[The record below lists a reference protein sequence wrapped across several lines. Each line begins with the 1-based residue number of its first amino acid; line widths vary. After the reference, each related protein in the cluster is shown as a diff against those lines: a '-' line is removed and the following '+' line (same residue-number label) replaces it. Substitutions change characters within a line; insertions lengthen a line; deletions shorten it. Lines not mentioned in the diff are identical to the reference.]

1 MSTPTSDT
9 IPMSGSDNQS
19 IEARRKYVTAFN
31 ATMVKIWREQIAL
44 LGVIDT
50 GALYRSTI
58 GISMTADGKFVDITL
73 AQAFNTYGIFVDYG
87 TGRNTPRGNSGDIS
101 CQREQS
107 GARSNSA
114 ERSRNRCE
122 ANFGKANGRQRKRW
136 FSRKY
141 FASVM
146 NIQEF
151 YADSLGQE
159 FCRAVSNA
167 LNPDLMRKQVQ
178 S

>member
-1 MSTPTSDT
+1 MN
-9 IPMSGSDNQS
+9 GNDNEQL
-19 IEARRKYVTAFN
+19 EARRKYVTAFN

-50 GALYRSTI
+50 GALYRSTV
-58 GISMTADGKFVDITL
+58 GVSMTADGKFIDITL
-73 AQAFNTYGIFVDYG
+73 SQAFNTYGLFVDYG
-87 TGRNTPRGNSGDIS
+87 TGRNAPRGHREALSSERNPGDIGS
-101 CQREQS
+101 STKSLC
-107 GARSNSA
+107 SA
-114 ERSRNRCE
+114 KN
-122 ANFGKANGRQRKRW
+122 ANGRKRKRW

-159 FCRAVSNA
+159 FCRTISNA
-167 LNPDLMRKQVQ
+167 LNPDIMRRAVTQI
-178 S
+178 

>member
-1 MSTPTSDT
+1 
-9 IPMSGSDNQS
+9 MSGTDNQQL
-19 IEARRKYVTAFN
+19 EARRKYVRAFN

-50 GALYRSTI
+50 GALYRSTV
-58 GISMTADGKFVDITL
+58 GISMTADGKFIDITL
-73 AQAFNTYGIFVDYG
+73 EQAFNTYGLFVDYG
-87 TGRNTPRGNSGDIS
+87 TGRNTPRGSPGDIGS
-101 CQREQS
+101 STKSLC
-107 GARSNSA
+107 SA
-114 ERSRNRCE
+114 KN
-122 ANFGKANGRQRKRW
+122 ANGRKRKRW

-167 LNPDLMRKQVQ
+167 LNPDIMRRAIFSKKNNWLTVN
-178 S
+178 SKNIC

>member
-1 MSTPTSDT
+1 MNGT
-9 IPMSGSDNQS
+9 DNQQL
-19 IEARRKYVTAFN
+19 EARRKYVRAFN

-50 GALYRSTI
+50 GALYRSTV
-58 GISMTADGKFVDITL
+58 GVSLTADGKFIDITL
-73 AQAFNTYGIFVDYG
+73 SQAFNTYGLFVDYG
-87 TGRNTPRGNSGDIS
+87 TGSNTPRGNSGDIG
-101 CQREQS
+101 RENK
-107 GARSNSA
+107 R
-114 ERSRNRCE
+114 
-122 ANFGKANGRQRKRW
+122 KRKRW

-159 FCRAVSNA
+159 FCRAISNA
-167 LNPDLMRKQVQ
+167 LTPDIMRRAVTI
-178 S
+178 

>member
-1 MSTPTSDT
+1 
-9 IPMSGSDNQS
+9 MSGTTNDSV
-19 IEARRKYVTAFN
+19 EERRKYVTAFN

-50 GALYRSTI
+50 GALYRSTV
-58 GISMTADGKFVDITL
+58 GISMTADGKFIDITL
-73 AQAFNTYGIFVDYG
+73 SQAFNTYGLFVDYG
-87 TGRNTPRGNSGDIS
+87 TGRNTPRGNPGDIS
-101 CQREQS
+101 CKREQS
-107 GARSNSA
+107 GACSGYA

-122 ANFGKANGRQRKRW
+122 ANIGKANGRKRKRW

-141 FASVM
+141 YASVM

-159 FCRAVSNA
+159 FCRAISNA
-167 LNPDLMRKQVQ
+167 LNPDIMRRAVTL
-178 S
+178 